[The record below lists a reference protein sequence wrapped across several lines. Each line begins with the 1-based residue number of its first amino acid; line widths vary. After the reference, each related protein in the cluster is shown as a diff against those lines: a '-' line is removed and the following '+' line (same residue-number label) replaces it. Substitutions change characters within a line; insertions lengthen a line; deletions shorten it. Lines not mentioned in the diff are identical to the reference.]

1 MKSFLEWIR
10 DYTPPFSFD
19 KFIEF
24 LPELARAG
32 VITVQVTLLA
42 FLLAAVLGLLVALAR
57 MSGRRWLRISFTAYL
72 EFIRNTPLLVQLYVA
87 FWVLPVF
94 GIKLPAFLTGVLILG
109 IHFSSYLA
117 EVYRAGI
124 GSVDRG
130 QLEAATVLGMSRSLA
145 MRRIVL
151 PQAVRTMV
159 PAMGNYLIGMFKDS
173 AFVSII
179 GIEEILWRTRWHAS
193 VTFRFFEVYTGA
205 ALLYLA
211 VSFPAARVVNAL
223 ERYLKRDL
231 AETRA
236 GSFS

>member
-1 MKSFLEWIR
+1 MESIVELIQ
-10 DYTPPFSFD
+10 DHMPPFRFD

-32 VITVQVTLLA
+32 VITVEVTLLA
-42 FLLAAVLGLLVALAR
+42 FLLAAILGLFVALAR
-57 MSGRRWLRISFTAYL
+57 MSGRSWLRIPFTVYL
-72 EFIRNTPLLVQLYVA
+72 ELIRNTPLLVQLYVA

-94 GIKLPAFLTGVLILG
+94 GITLPAFLTGVLILG
-109 IHFSSYLA
+109 IHFSSYLS

-130 QLEAATVLGMSRSLA
+130 QFEAASVLGMSRSLA
-145 MRRIVL
+145 MQRIVL
-151 PQAVRTMV
+151 PQAVRTMI

-179 GIEEILWRTRWHAS
+179 GIEEILWSTRWQAS
-193 VTFRFFEVYTGA
+193 TTFRFFEVYTGA
-205 ALLYLA
+205 TLLYLV

-223 ERYLKRDL
+223 ERHLKRDL
-231 AETRA
+231 AEY
-236 GSFS
+236 

>member
-87 FWVLPVF
+87 FWF
-94 GIKLPAFLTGVLILG
+94 C
-109 IHFSSYLA
+109 
-117 EVYRAGI
+117 
-124 GSVDRG
+124 
-130 QLEAATVLGMSRSLA
+130 RSLA
-145 MRRIVL
+145 S
-151 PQAVRTMV
+151 
-159 PAMGNYLIGMFKDS
+159 NC
-173 AFVSII
+173 
-179 GIEEILWRTRWHAS
+179 
-193 VTFRFFEVYTGA
+193 
-205 ALLYLA
+205 LL
-211 VSFPAARVVNAL
+211 
-223 ERYLKRDL
+223 
-231 AETRA
+231 
-236 GSFS
+236 FSPGY